1 MAKPKQIPL
10 KLIIYILTFML
21 SMIGF
26 ELILEQA
33 NSEFHDVD
41 SFAAV
46 STLFQFGICSILPLL
61 LSVGNVIKTFPRN
74 KNDLLK
80 YIQLSIIVYGAT
92 FQATRSIKYVRY
104 PTKVVFKSAKLIPT
118 MIVSTI
124 INKGEG
130 NKFSFIDYFAAL
142 LLCLGTAGYS
152 YGSKSSS
159 KVQSDSYFGIMLL
172 IGSITFD
179 AIVPNLQQRL
189 MSSNKSDN
197 ILPQTSNDLS
207 NNNNTNSSIDKNNIN
222 DNNKNDNTDEKVIS
236 TTTKGISAHGLMFN
250 VNTIGFICIF
260 LYMILFSRSAIYE
273 FIPICIKQPKLLI
286 YCILLGLCLAFAV
299 LAYTK
304 LIKSSGSVIAV
315 TVATL
320 RKVITVIL
328 SYIFFPKPLL
338 RIHIFSGL
346 LVLVGIFINGY
357 SKVKNKGH
365 RHKQ

>member
-130 NKFSFIDYFAAL
+130 NKFSFNYDS
-142 LLCLGTAGYS
+142 GDKPKK
-152 YGSKSSS
+152 KS
-159 KVQSDSYFGIMLL
+159 
-172 IGSITFD
+172 IGSEIND
-179 AIVPNLQQRL
+179 DNN
-189 MSSNKSDN
+189 NKSTKI
-197 ILPQTSNDLS
+197 ILLAVSH
-207 NNNNTNSSIDKNNIN
+207 
-222 DNNKNDNTDEKVIS
+222 KV
-236 TTTKGISAHGLMFN
+236 TTTTLQH
-250 VNTIGFICIF
+250 
-260 LYMILFSRSAIYE
+260 
-273 FIPICIKQPKLLI
+273 
-286 YCILLGLCLAFAV
+286 
-299 LAYTK
+299 
-304 LIKSSGSVIAV
+304 
-315 TVATL
+315 VAT
-320 RKVITVIL
+320 R
-328 SYIFFPKPLL
+328 
-338 RIHIFSGL
+338 
-346 LVLVGIFINGY
+346 Y
-357 SKVKNKGH
+357 SMIDIAPW
-365 RHKQ
+365 Q